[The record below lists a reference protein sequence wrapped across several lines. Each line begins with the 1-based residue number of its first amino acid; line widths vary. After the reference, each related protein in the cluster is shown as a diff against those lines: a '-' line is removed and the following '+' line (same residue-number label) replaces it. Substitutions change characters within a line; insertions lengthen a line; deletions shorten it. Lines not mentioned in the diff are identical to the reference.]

1 MASKTELD
9 IKVAVDLGT
18 SQRRVARI
26 TSRFLEEIRRALVAE
41 GEVVLQGLGSLRV
54 LEYRGPSANL
64 TKGTGKKGRRAGKIQ
79 VEQPVHLKVFFRKAP
94 ALRSA
99 LKRRKP

>member
-9 IKVAVDLGT
+9 LRVAVELGT
-18 SQRRVARI
+18 SQKKVARI
-26 TSRFLEEIRRALVAE
+26 TNRFLEEIRRALATDH
-41 GEVVLQGLGSLRV
+41 EVVLQGLGRFRV
-54 LEYRGPSANL
+54 LEYLGPSANL

-99 LKRRKP
+99 LKRRKR